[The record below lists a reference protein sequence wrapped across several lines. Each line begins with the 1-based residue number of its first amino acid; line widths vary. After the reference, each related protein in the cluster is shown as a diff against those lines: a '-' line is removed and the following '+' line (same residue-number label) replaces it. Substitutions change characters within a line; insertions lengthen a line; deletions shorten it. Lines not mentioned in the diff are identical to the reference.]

1 MEECIFCKIARKE
14 IRSNVVYEDENFI
27 AFRDINPQAPI
38 HVLLIP
44 KMHINSLNDIDAENV
59 DVLSKICLI
68 IKNIALSEKI
78 TEDGYRVVV
87 NTGSN
92 AGQAV
97 KHLHFHILGGRKF
110 SWPPG

>member
-44 KMHINSLNDIDAENV
+44 KMHINSLNDINAENV
-59 DVLSKICLI
+59 EILSKICLI

-78 TEDGYRVVV
+78 AEDGYRVVV

-92 AGQAV
+92 AGQVV

>member
-14 IRSNVVYEDENFI
+14 TRSNVVYEDENFI

-44 KMHINSLNDIDAENV
+44 KMHINSLNDIDAENA

-78 TEDGYRVVV
+78 AEDGYRVVV